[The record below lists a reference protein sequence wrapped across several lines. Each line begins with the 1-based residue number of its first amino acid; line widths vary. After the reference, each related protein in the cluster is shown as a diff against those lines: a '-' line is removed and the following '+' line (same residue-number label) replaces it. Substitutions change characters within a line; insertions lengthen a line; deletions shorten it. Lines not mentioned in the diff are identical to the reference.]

1 MKEVSFTIFDLLY
14 ISFLKYFYPFHVQKK
29 YLENK
34 YCYRKQIF
42 FECGGGYWSYYCG
55 IVKMMK
61 ETYSRNYLDDI
72 AWVGAS
78 AGVFPVVNAAYV
90 ENPDKTM
97 NYMMHLLSCMPQTWY
112 GGIGR
117 FNPFIYNYC
126 HKDYLQKYKEQIL
139 LKQSQVFLAVL
150 NINILCP
157 IFSSLSFYYD
167 FDNMNDFSE
176 SCIASHGIPLITG
189 DLNTT
194 LISHPKKWYIK
205 RMDAGVLTVLYGFLF
220 GYNKFLPYGN
230 TLPCHVI
237 YPNIFR
243 PYSLKNA
250 WISPNYLHHYNLYH
264 LGYHDAKRNKKLLDK
279 MIL

>member
-1 MKEVSFTIFDLLY
+1 MKEVSFTVFDLCY
-14 ISFLKYFYPFHVQKK
+14 IIFLKYFYPHYIPKK

-34 YCYRKQIF
+34 YGYRKQIL

-55 IVKMMK
+55 IVKMIK

-72 AWVGAS
+72 AWIGAS
-78 AGVFPVVNAAYV
+78 AGVFPLINAAYI

-97 NYMMHLLSCMPQTWY
+97 NYMMYLLSCAPQTWY
-112 GGIGR
+112 GGIGS
-117 FNPFIYNYC
+117 FNQIIYNHY
-126 HKDYLQKYKEQIL
+126 HKDYLQKYKEKIL
-139 LKQSQVFLAVL
+139 LKQSQTFLAVL

-189 DLNTT
+189 DLKST

-205 RMDAGVLTVLYGFLF
+205 RMDAGVLTVLYGFFF
-220 GYNKFLPYGN
+220 GYEKFLPYGN
-230 TLPCHVI
+230 RLPSHVI
-237 YPNIFR
+237 YPHIFR
-243 PYSLKNA
+243 PYTLKNA
-250 WISPNYLHHYNLYH
+250 WLSPNYLHHYDLYH
-264 LGYHDAKRNKKLLDK
+264 LGYYDAKRNKKILDK